1 MFKTL
6 MLAAVVAGTAW
17 GAEPGPAKLKLPA
30 VLASHMVLQRDMPVP
45 IWGNAAPGTSVT
57 VAFAGQ
63 TKSTKADDKGVWR
76 LKLDPMTASDESR
89 TMTIAV
95 SPADT
100 NQPPVALEDVLV
112 GEVWVG
118 SGQSNMQTPVS
129 TYVKGDPVLA
139 TNAAATYPRLRVMR
153 SVGSRWEVASPSSL
167 RSFSALLFS
176 FAVPLQKTLNVPMG
190 LMVGAAGGT
199 PSGYW
204 LSEQAYRGDAACQA
218 AVAKALEGYTEEKAA
233 LIQTAY
239 TNALATWKQAAE
251 AAKAAG
257 KPEPR
262 KPAAPVKPGSCQ
274 GVVGNLYERWIRPY
288 QPYAIRGVLWDQG
301 EAGTAIRNVDQYT
314 LMGAL
319 INGWRQEWGQGAF
332 PFIYVQKPSGGGCAW
347 DAADPV
353 TCKAEKFS
361 PLPAT
366 VPTNGG
372 YRELHTRIMNYSN
385 TAMVIASDLGSGIHP
400 LCKSGYGARAARV
413 ALGMVYGQP
422 VEIYGPL
429 YRSHAV
435 EAGKI
440 RVRFAHVG
448 QGLAAS
454 PADKL
459 QGFAVAGADK
469 QFQWAEAV
477 IDGDAVVVS
486 SEKVTA
492 PVAVRYAWSQ
502 THPWAN
508 LFNKDGL
515 PALPFRTDA
524 W

>member
-1 MFKTL
+1 
-6 MLAAVVAGTAW
+6 
-17 GAEPGPAKLKLPA
+17 
-30 VLASHMVLQRDMPVP
+30 
-45 IWGNAAPGTSVT
+45 
-57 VAFAGQ
+57 
-63 TKSTKADDKGVWR
+63 
-76 LKLDPMTASDESR
+76 
-89 TMTIAV
+89 
-95 SPADT
+95 
-100 NQPPVALEDVLV
+100 
-112 GEVWVG
+112 
-118 SGQSNMQTPVS
+118 
-129 TYVKGDPVLA
+129 
-139 TNAAATYPRLRVMR
+139 
-153 SVGSRWEVASPSSL
+153 
-167 RSFSALLFS
+167 
-176 FAVPLQKTLNVPMG
+176 
-190 LMVGAAGGT
+190 
-199 PSGYW
+199 
-204 LSEQAYRGDAACQA
+204 
-218 AVAKALEGYTEEKAA
+218 
-233 LIQTAY
+233 
-239 TNALATWKQAAE
+239 
-251 AAKAAG
+251 
-257 KPEPR
+257 
-262 KPAAPVKPGSCQ
+262 
-274 GVVGNLYERWIRPY
+274 
-288 QPYAIRGVLWDQG
+288 
-301 EAGTAIRNVDQYT
+301 
-314 LMGAL
+314 
-319 INGWRQEWGQGAF
+319 
-332 PFIYVQKPSGGGCAW
+332 
-347 DAADPV
+347 V

-361 PLPAT
+361 SLPAT